1 MKFLTKKEV
10 TPPLSFDRLL
20 IVFNREVQEVNCYY
34 LVMDVNNAI
43 FERRTVHA
51 FNSKKVEEKLIYNAI
66 NAANQAP
73 CHRLTFPWRFY
84 SIGISKRNE
93 ILKLAIDIKSSKKSL
108 DENSKKIIKDKFL
121 NPSHLLI
128 SSQILNKDELIKKED
143 YAACAC
149 AIQNLALSLASS
161 GVQIKW
167 SSGEIIR
174 SKRIYNILNIDS
186 KLEEIIGFIWVG
198 YGKILPKIKR
208 PLIKEIYKQI

>member
-1 MKFLTKKEV
+1 MQV
-10 TPPLSFDRLL
+10 LS
-20 IVFNREVQEVNCYY
+20 CYHFI
-34 LVMDVNNAI
+34 MDTNTAI

-51 FNSKKVEEKLIYNAI
+51 FNSRKVDEELIFNAI

-93 ILKLAIDIKSSKKSL
+93 ILKLAIDIKSSKKAL
-108 DENSKKIIKDKFL
+108 NENSKKIIRDKFL

-149 AIQNLALSLASS
+149 AIQNLALSFASS
-161 GVQIKW
+161 GVQMKW

-198 YGKILPKIKR
+198 YGKILPEIKR

>member
-1 MKFLTKKEV
+1 
-10 TPPLSFDRLL
+10 
-20 IVFNREVQEVNCYY
+20 
-34 LVMDVNNAI
+34 MDTNTAI

-51 FNSKKVEEKLIYNAI
+51 FNSKKVDEKLISNAI

-93 ILKLAIDIKSSKKSL
+93 ILKLAIDIKSLKKPL
-108 DENSKKIIKDKFL
+108 DENSKKIIRDKFL

-149 AIQNLALSLASS
+149 AIQNLAISLASS

-186 KLEEIIGFIWVG
+186 TLEEIIGFIWVG
-198 YGKILPKIKR
+198 YGKILPEIKR

>member
-149 AIQNLALSLASS
+149 AIQNLAISLASN

-174 SKRIYNILNIDS
+174 SKTIYKILNIDRTI
-186 KLEEIIGFIWVG
+186 EEIIGFIWVG
-198 YGKILPKIKR
+198 YGKISPEIKR
-208 PLIKEIYKQI
+208 PLIKEIYKKI

>member
-1 MKFLTKKEV
+1 M
-10 TPPLSFDRLL
+10 
-20 IVFNREVQEVNCYY
+20 Y
-34 LVMDVNNAI
+34 
-43 FERRTVHA
+43 
-51 FNSKKVEEKLIYNAI
+51 
-66 NAANQAP
+66 
-73 CHRLTFPWRFY
+73 
-84 SIGISKRNE
+84 KRQLDE
-93 ILKLAIDIKSSKKSL
+93 SSKKIL
-108 DENSKKIIKDKFL
+108 RDKFL

-149 AIQNLALSLASS
+149 AIQNLAISLASS

-198 YGKILPKIKR
+198 YGKILPEIKR

>member
-1 MKFLTKKEV
+1 
-10 TPPLSFDRLL
+10 
-20 IVFNREVQEVNCYY
+20 
-34 LVMDVNNAI
+34 MDTNTAI

-51 FNSKKVEEKLIYNAI
+51 FNSKKVDEKLIFNAI

-93 ILKLAIDIKSSKKSL
+93 ILKLAIDIKSSKKLL
-108 DENSKKIIKDKFL
+108 DENSKKIIRDKFL

-149 AIQNLALSLASS
+149 AIQNLAISLASS
-161 GVQIKW
+161 RVNIKW

-174 SKRIYNILNIDS
+174 SKRIYKILNIDPV
-186 KLEEIIGFIWVG
+186 LEEIIGFIWVG
-198 YGKILPKIKR
+198 YGKILPEIKR
-208 PLIKEIYKQI
+208 PMIKEIYKQI